1 MRVGEVVISTAG
13 HDIGEWYIVEETLGE
28 YVFLID
34 GKNKKLDN
42 PKKKKR
48 KHIISAN
55 FFAEEIAQ
63 KLTSRQNIQDAEV
76 RKALKFF
83 QKQN

>member
-1 MRVGEVVISTAG
+1 MNIGDVVISTAG
-13 HDIGEWYIVEETLGE
+13 HDVGVWYVVEETLGE
-28 YVFLID
+28 YLFLID
-34 GKNKKLDN
+34 GKSKTVDN
-42 PKKKKR
+42 PKKKKK
-48 KHIISAN
+48 KHTVKTK

-63 KLTSRQNIQDAEV
+63 KLTSRQNVQNAEV